1 MPKRETLKNDE
12 YSSDEEFDP
21 EKYLR
26 SLDLAD
32 FINCDDTREIMINEH
47 RYNFERKLIHKL
59 ADIYS
64 KFNYC
69 FRDENLFGK
78 DWDNELGEQFAEM
91 IFNYISINYDVTLFY
106 DCPPLAI
113 ELLSKKYK

>member
-1 MPKRETLKNDE
+1 MPKRRVYLNKDE
-12 YSSDEEFDP
+12 SSDEECDF
-21 EKYLR
+21 ETYLR
-26 SLDLAD
+26 TLDLED

-47 RYNFERKLIHKL
+47 RYNFERKLQHKI
-59 ADIYS
+59 ADIYY

-69 FRDENLFGK
+69 FRDEKLFGK
-78 DWDNELGEQFAEM
+78 DWDNELGEHFSEM
-91 IFNYISINYDVTLFY
+91 IFNYISINYDLTLFY